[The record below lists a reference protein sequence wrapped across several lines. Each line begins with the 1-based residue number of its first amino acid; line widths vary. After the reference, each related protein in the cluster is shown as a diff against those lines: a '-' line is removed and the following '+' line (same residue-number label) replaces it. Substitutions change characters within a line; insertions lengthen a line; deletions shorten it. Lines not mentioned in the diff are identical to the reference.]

1 MLGLTI
7 HPWLMGQPHRVRHL
21 RAALEHVAAI
31 PGVWAASGSAIRAAA
46 LAKG

>member
-1 MLGLTI
+1 
-7 HPWLMGQPHRVRHL
+7 VRHL